1 MTDGIAKRFDLGD
14 IDQVGY
20 VVPDLEQAIPRFAQ
34 LFGECTRMDSTTP
47 GTLFRGRESDV
58 TLKMA
63 FFRSGPIE
71 IELIEPVSGASPHQ
85 EFLDGGGEGTHHVRF
100 RVADLDGKLPELE
113 AAGYET
119 VWYNRYTPEIAWA
132 YLAAPRSE
140 GGAMIELLEM
150 P

>member
-1 MTDGIAKRFDLGD
+1 MAENLAKRFDLGE

-20 VVPDLEQAIPRFAQ
+20 VVSDLEQAIPRFAQ

-47 GTLFRGRESDV
+47 GTIFRGKESDV
-58 TLKMA
+58 TLKLA

-85 EFLDGGGEGTHHVRF
+85 EFLDRGGEGTHHVRF
-100 RVADLDGKLPELE
+100 RITDLDAKLPELS

-119 VWYNRYTPEIAWA
+119 IWYNRFTPEIAWA
-132 YLAAPRSE
+132 YLEAPRSE
-140 GGAMIELLEM
+140 GGGIFELLEM

>member
-1 MTDGIAKRFDLGD
+1 MSESIASRFDLGE

-20 VVPDLEQAIPRFAQ
+20 VVSDLEQAIPRFAQ

-47 GTLFRGRESDV
+47 GTLFRGEESDV

-63 FFRSGPIE
+63 FFKSGPLE

-85 EFLDGGGEGTHHVRF
+85 EFLDRGGEGTHHVRF
-100 RVADLDGKLPELE
+100 RIRGLDAKLPALN

-119 VWYNRYTPEIAWA
+119 IWYNRFTPEIAWA
-132 YLAAPRSE
+132 YLEAPRAE
-140 GGAMIELLEM
+140 GGGIFELLEM